1 MLRWRCSQDR
11 LRQSVNRV
19 VLLLLVLMLLGLS
32 TGTAFAHGF
41 GERYDLPVPLGLFLG
56 GAAATVALSFA
67 VIGVFVQHR
76 PGSFSYP
83 RYNLLGVRGLGSVLA
98 NRVLLSAIRV
108 ASVSLFVLVIATALF
123 GTHRPIDNL
132 SPTFVWVIWWVGMGY
147 VVALL
152 GHVWM
157 LINPWK
163 VLFEWEEQLA
173 GGSGPRGHGMF
184 RYPEGWGVWPAL
196 MLFLAFAWV
205 ENVYHGAAQPFRLGL
220 LILLYSMITWG
231 GMLAFGKHQWLKHG
245 EPFSVLFGF
254 FARFAPTEVS
264 VGKSRLCTTCELEC
278 NPTGERCID
287 CYDCFEQAEFED
299 RELNLRPFAVG
310 LVNPGPVSTATAVF
324 VVVALATVTFDG
336 FTATPTWSD
345 IQSALFDIASVFG
358 HSTRDAIDTA
368 GLILLPVVFL
378 AVYLVFAAAIR
389 QLSGERATVS
399 EVARRFVFSLVPIA
413 LAYNLAHFISLL
425 AIQGQLIVPL
435 ASDPFGSGWD
445 LFGTAD
451 YKLNIGILN
460 ARFVWFA
467 SVAAI
472 VVGHIVAVYVAH
484 VISLRTVPDH
494 ASALRGQYPMLLLM
508 VGYTATSLWIIAQPI
523 VN

>member
-1 MLRWRCSQDR
+1 LSAG
-11 LRQSVNRV
+11 RV
-19 VLLLLVLMLLGLS
+19 VALFLVLMLLGLS
-32 TGTAFAHGF
+32 TGTAYAHGF

-56 GAAATVALSFA
+56 GAAAAVALSFA
-67 VIGVFVQHR
+67 VIGLFVQHR

-83 RYNLLGVRGLGSVLA
+83 RYNLLRVPGLRLVFT
-98 NRVLLSAIRV
+98 NRVLLSAIRIG
-108 ASVSLFVLVIATALF
+108 SVSLFIVVIATALF
-123 GTHRPIDNL
+123 GTHQPMDNL

-147 VVALL
+147 VIALL

-157 LINPWK
+157 LVNPWK
-163 VLFEWEEQLA
+163 ALFEWGERLA
-173 GGSGPRGHGMF
+173 GGPGPRGHGMF

-196 MLFLAFAWV
+196 MLFLVFAWV
-205 ENVYHGAAQPFRLGL
+205 ENVYSGAAQPFRLGI

-231 GMLAFGKHQWLKHG
+231 GMVGFGKHQWLKHG

-264 VGKSRLCTTCELEC
+264 VTEGRLCTTCELDC
-278 NPTGERCID
+278 SPTGERCVD
-287 CYDCFEQAEFED
+287 CYDCFERAENED

-310 LVNPGPVSTATAVF
+310 LVNPGRVSTATAVF

-336 FTATPTWSD
+336 FTATPTWGD

-368 GLILLPVVFL
+368 GLLLLSVVFL
-378 AVYLVFAAAIR
+378 TVYLVFSAAIR

-399 EVARRFVFSLVPIA
+399 DVARRFVFSLVPIA
-413 LAYNLAHFISLL
+413 LAYNLAHFVSLI
-425 AIQGQLIVPL
+425 AIQGQLIIPL

-460 ARFVWFA
+460 ARTVWFL

-472 VVGHIVAVYVAH
+472 VLGHIVAVYIAH
-484 VISLRTVPDH
+484 VISLRTVSDH
-494 ASALRGQYPMLLLM
+494 SSALKGQYPMLLLM
-508 VGYTATSLWIIAQPI
+508 VGYTATSLWIVAQPI